1 MEYILLIIGTY
12 LMMAVNRRLLGIPG
26 FFYYSSVRPFLR
38 LRFRDKLLRVEEVYY
53 WEMADQLG
61 NMAQLAIL
69 PGYLVAFD
77 LISPQ
82 SVWMKFGVFLLVNY
96 IWWGIYAA
104 YQVEKHIP
112 RTPALRPRPA
122 RVQET

>member
-38 LRFRDKLLRVEEVYY
+38 LRYGEKLLRVEEVYY

-69 PGYLVAFD
+69 PGYLIAFD
-77 LISPQ
+77 LIVPGTL
-82 SVWMKFGVFLLVNY
+82 WGKFGVFLLVNY
-96 IWWGIYAA
+96 IWWGICAG
-104 YQVEKHIP
+104 YQVEKYIP
-112 RTPALRPRPA
+112 QTPALRPRPA
-122 RVQET
+122 KVRES